1 MLVHH
6 LKQLLLRKRACLVP
20 KAGLDRPLRKMPV
33 MSATVAEVAVKHA
46 MYHAKLYLQTPTS
59 SATERPAAYPIWAWP
74 LRSHHLLHQSAPA
87 MTDKSWTLILAPG
100 SPVQLLKPSILLH
113 GLAMNTTMALERLT
127 YLKKVA
133 VELPP
138 ANCHVEVSI

>member
-1 MLVHH
+1 MKLP
-6 LKQLLLRKRACLVP
+6 AM
-20 KAGLDRPLRKMPV
+20 KAK
-33 MSATVAEVAVKHA
+33 VAEVAVKHA
-46 MYHAKLYLQTPTS
+46 MYHAKLDLRTPISLTM
-59 SATERPAAYPIWAWP
+59 ERPAEHPIWAWLP
-74 LRSHHLLHQSAPA
+74 WSPHLLHQSAPA
-87 MTDKSWTLILAPG
+87 MTDKSWALILAPG

>member
-20 KAGLDRPLRKMPV
+20 KAGLDRPLMKMPV

-59 SATERPAAYPIWAWP
+59 STTERPAAYPIWAWP
-74 LRSHHLLHQSAPA
+74 LRSHHLLHQSVPA
-87 MTDKSWTLILAPG
+87 TTDTSWA
-100 SPVQLLKPSILLH
+100 SILLH
-113 GLAMNTTMALERLT
+113 GLAKNTTMPVMLT
-127 YLKKVA
+127 WVKKVA

-138 ANCHVEVSI
+138 ANRIVGVST